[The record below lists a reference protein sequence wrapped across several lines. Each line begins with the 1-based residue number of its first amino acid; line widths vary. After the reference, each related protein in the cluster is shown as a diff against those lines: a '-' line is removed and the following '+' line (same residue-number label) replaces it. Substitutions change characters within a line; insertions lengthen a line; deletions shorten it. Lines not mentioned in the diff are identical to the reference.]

1 MDPLRRSALPLDT
14 APEPAPSAADRLL
27 LAVRAADVA
36 SVRQLCERHPG
47 LAAQPSSNGRLPLAE
62 AADRALLDVARVL
75 LDAGADPRAGDAL
88 LLAAHPGP
96 HKQAPALELIELL
109 LARGVPEDIFV
120 HALLGR
126 VAELRAAL
134 PQVDIDARGP
144 AGSTALFLAVWNGQ
158 VEAARVLLAAGA
170 NPRLVCRNGQTAW
183 QVALAHAW
191 SPPHR
196 ELGRLLLEHGVECTL
211 HEACVLAHL
220 PTVRRLLAAQPD
232 LVDEVN
238 EAGRTPLDLAVL
250 AADVELARV
259 LLAAGASD
267 PSLHGAVLIAA
278 QPTRGGRFARSL
290 YRDCSFETGLFHD
303 CNFKDTV
310 LSNINLS
317 GAKLVN
323 VNLSGARIEDAF
335 IKGLTI
341 YGIEVEPLLAQELQ
355 RRAAGQK
362 RGPSGAGEL

>member
-1 MDPLRRSALPLDT
+1 MELPRPLAHNLGSEDV
-14 APEPAPSAADRLL
+14 PAPSPADRLL

-36 SVRQLCERHPG
+36 AVRELCTAHPG
-47 LAAQPSSNGRLPLAE
+47 LAAQPSSGGRLPLAE
-62 AADRALLDVARVL
+62 AADRALLEVARVL
-75 LDAGADPRAGDAL
+75 LDAGADPRAGDPL

-96 HKQAPALELIELL
+96 HKQQPALAVIELL
-109 LARGVPEDIFV
+109 LARGVPDDIFV

-126 VAELRAAL
+126 VGALREAL
-134 PQVDIDARGP
+134 PRVDIDARGP
-144 AGSTALFLAVWNGQ
+144 ASSTALFLAVWNGQ

-170 NPRLVCRNGQTAW
+170 DARLSCRNGQSAW

-211 HEACVLAHL
+211 HEACVLSHL

-232 LVDEVN
+232 LVDAVN
-238 EAGRTPLDLAVL
+238 DAGRTPLDLAVL

-259 LLAAGASD
+259 LLAAGAAD
-267 PSLHGAVLIAA
+267 PSLHGRVLIAA

-290 YRDCSFETGLFHD
+290 FRDCSFETALFHD
-303 CNFKDTV
+303 CNLKDTV

-323 VNLSGARIEDAF
+323 VNLSDARIEDAF

-341 YGIEVEPLLAQELQ
+341 YGVEVEPLLAQELQ
-355 RRAAGQK
+355 RRAAGK
-362 RGPSGAGEL
+362 RPAS